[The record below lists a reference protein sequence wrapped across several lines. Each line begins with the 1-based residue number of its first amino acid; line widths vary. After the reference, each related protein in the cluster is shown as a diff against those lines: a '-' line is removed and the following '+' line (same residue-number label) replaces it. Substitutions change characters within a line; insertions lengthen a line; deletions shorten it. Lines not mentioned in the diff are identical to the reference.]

1 MPTEENERL
10 RRIMDKLRDAVSD
23 WEASPYYL
31 AEEELFDLERFL
43 RDHEADDVRE
53 AMEAA
58 YGRPLNRSFWPSLI
72 AYHRLKR
79 VRGALKEE
87 EALHEEKRRAF
98 LEAVERAHRTW
109 REWLE
114 EWVDKEKRPRLRLVR
129 PPEKEA
135 E

>member
-1 MPTEENERL
+1 MG
-10 RRIMDKLRDAVSD
+10 KLRDAVSD

-31 AEEELFDLERFL
+31 PEEELFDLERFF
-43 RDHEADDVRE
+43 RDHGADE
-53 AMEAA
+53 IKEK
-58 YGRPLNRSFWPSLI
+58 NSWKPS
-72 AYHRLKR
+72 K
-79 VRGALKEE
+79 GAI
-87 EALHEEKRRAF
+87 RA
-98 LEAVERAHRTW
+98 W